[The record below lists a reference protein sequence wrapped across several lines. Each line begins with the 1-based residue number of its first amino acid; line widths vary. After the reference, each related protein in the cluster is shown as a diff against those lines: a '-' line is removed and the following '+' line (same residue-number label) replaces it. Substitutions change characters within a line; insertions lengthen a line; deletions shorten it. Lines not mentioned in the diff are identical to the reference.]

1 MKTIKFIL
9 VNIIPSGIII
19 GIICGLIVTF
29 LVSTPIISLQNTS
42 VRVEGEKIYF
52 SFIFENKGEN
62 IAINTEF
69 MIRYVILDDKNEIIY
84 PYKVGEAEIFTQE
97 LEKYEV
103 GDMFMH
109 GHSIDFAPTE
119 IGKDVFQ
126 NGGLIILSKV
136 KYEDSCKCRYFINRL
151 LGKQYSISRLMFYDV
166 SEQGNALSP
175 LKAEIRNKFKDM
187 IDIWLEE

>member
-9 VNIIPSGIII
+9 VNIILCGIII

-29 LVSTPIISLQNTS
+29 LVSTPNISLQNTS

-52 SFIFENKGEN
+52 AFIFENKGEN
-62 IAINTEF
+62 TAINTEY
-69 MIRYVILDDKNEIIY
+69 MIRYVILDDKNEVIY
-84 PYKVGEAEIFTQE
+84 PDKVGKAIKFTQE
-97 LEKYEV
+97 LEKHEV

-109 GHSIDFAPTE
+109 GHSIDIAQ
-119 IGKDVFQ
+119 IGIEKDIFQ

-136 KYEDSCKCRYFINRL
+136 KYEDSCKCRYFINKL
-151 LGKQYSISRLMFYDV
+151 LGNQYSISRLTFYDV
-166 SEQGNALSP
+166 SEQRNALSP
-175 LKAEIRNKFKDM
+175 LKAEIRNKLKDM